1 MMNHPGKTEK
11 KEVTN
16 IETGP
21 WIGPGT
27 DKAAPC
33 LVNIQ
38 QGYLKTRNVLPQKES
53 LIFAL
58 DLEKTKAG
66 SVGDRLDPED
76 FVAGGAA
83 WKNDI

>member
-1 MMNHPGKTEK
+1 MNHPGKTEK

-53 LIFAL
+53 LIFGLAL
-58 DLEKTKAG
+58 KR
-66 SVGDRLDPED
+66 SRLDQSKIDSTPR
-76 FVAGGAA
+76 
-83 WKNDI
+83 IL

>member
-1 MMNHPGKTEK
+1 MNHPGKTE

-53 LIFAL
+53 LIFGL
-58 DLEKTKAG
+58 
-66 SVGDRLDPED
+66 P
-76 FVAGGAA
+76 
-83 WKNDI
+83 

>member
-11 KEVTN
+11 EVTN
-16 IETGP
+16 IESGP

-53 LIFAL
+53 LIFGLAL
-58 DLEKTKAG
+58 KR
-66 SVGDRLDPED
+66 SRLDQPTID
-76 FVAGGAA
+76 STPR
-83 WKNDI
+83 IL